1 MQRTAYELRIS
12 DWSSDVCS
20 SDLLR
25 SRPYDGEGLP
35 VSPTVIVADGV
46 LETWLLDSAAARQLG
61 LEPTGH
67 AARGGGVSPG
77 NLAMA
82 AGKVPR
88 DTLIGE
94 IENGVLVTEVIGQG
108 VNLITGDYSRG
119 ASGFLIDAGEI
130 VAHVRKIKRDRKRGG
145 TGTRVEGHVE
155 SGGRSVLTN

>member
-1 MQRTAYELRIS
+1 MRIS

-20 SDLLR
+20 SDL
-25 SRPYDGEGLP
+25 
-35 VSPTVIVADGV
+35 
-46 LETWLLDSAAARQLG
+46 SAAARQLG

-94 IENGVLVTEVIGQG
+94 IEHGVLVTEVIGQG
-108 VNLITGDYSRG
+108 VNLITGDYRHG
-119 ASGFLIDAGEI
+119 ASGFLIDGGEI
-130 VAHVRKIKRDRKRGG
+130 VATVSEVQIAGQLKAMFDGARTEEGQERKG
-145 TGTRVEGHVE
+145 
-155 SGGRSVLTN
+155 